1 MRIEPRYLGK
11 YELQER
17 LGRGG
22 MGEVWKAFDPQL
34 RRYVAIKVLNADL
47 REEPD
52 FVARFTHEA
61 QFVASLHHPNIVQIH
76 DFQFTGSDE
85 APGIPVPQTGSH
97 KGPPHPSTPP
107 SPLQSM
113 AYMVMDYVEGT
124 TLADYISR
132 TSRKGLFPSAVEI
145 VHLFTSISLAIDY
158 AHRQGMVHRDIKP
171 ANILLDKRNT
181 KRNPMGEPILTDF
194 GIAKLQGNATLA
206 ATHGWLG
213 TPLYLSPEQ
222 AQGRPSDKRSDLYS
236 LGIIAYEIVTGI
248 PPFRGDNPL
257 SIMMQ
262 HYSAMPTPPTAI
274 NPHVSPALSAV
285 ILRSIAKDPG
295 ARFPSASAMTIAIAE
310 ALNVPAPV
318 ELRPS
323 LAPPVSNN
331 PPPFAVQLPA
341 AIPHVPAP
349 VPIPPAP
356 PARRRSF
363 PRLVLLAF
371 LVVALL
377 VSGLTAFF
385 LSQRTA
391 TPPVTVVGH
400 ITFVNSGQV
409 TSQGV
414 PAVADELQID
424 LQNIPKPPTGTIYYA
439 WLESASGNEGVVP
452 LHWTLPV
459 NAGGLVHYLYA
470 GDGHHASLLISSSRF
485 LITEEDAS
493 VSTVDIHIPNPDL
506 SKRRYYAIISQ
517 AQVSPTSNHPVT
529 FVVMPCPSSSTNN
542 ICA

>member
-1 MRIEPRYLGK
+1 MRIEPRNLGK

-61 QFVASLHHPNIVQIH
+61 QLVASLHHPNIVQIH
-76 DFQFTGSDE
+76 DFQFAD
-85 APGIPVPQTGSH
+85 
-97 KGPPHPSTPP
+97 TPDGK
-107 SPLQSM
+107 SSM

-124 TLADYISR
+124 TLADYIYS

-145 VHLFTSISLAIDY
+145 VQLFTSISLAIDY

-181 KRNPMGEPILTDF
+181 TRNAMGEPILTDF

-206 ATHGWLG
+206 ATYGWLG

-222 AQGRPSDKRSDLYS
+222 AQGQPSDKRSDLYS
-236 LGIIAYEIVTGI
+236 LGIILYEMITGV

-274 NPHVSPALSAV
+274 NPRVSPALSAV
-285 ILRSIAKDPG
+285 ILRSIAKDPD
-295 ARFPSASAMTIAIAE
+295 ARFSSASTMTIAMAE
-310 ALNVPAPV
+310 AFNVPAPA

-323 LAPPVSNN
+323 LAPPVSDN
-331 PPPFAVQLPA
+331 PPLFATQLPA
-341 AIPHVPAP
+341 AISPVPAP
-349 VPIPPAP
+349 VPTGGGKLTPLRAP
-356 PARRRSF
+356 SARQRSF
-363 PRLVLLAF
+363 PRIILLGL

-377 VSGLTAFF
+377 VSGLTAFI
-385 LSQRTA
+385 LSQKTA

-400 ITFVNSGQV
+400 ISFVNSGQV

-424 LQNIPKPPTGTIYYA
+424 LQNIPGPPTGTIYYA
-439 WLESASGNEGVVP
+439 WLESGSGNEGTIP

-459 NAGGLVHYLYA
+459 NAGGLVHYLYP
-470 GDGHHASLLISSSRF
+470 GDGHHTNLLISSSRF
-485 LITEEDAS
+485 LITEEDAT
-493 VSTVDIHIPNPDL
+493 VSAVVIPNPDP

-517 AQVSPTSNHPVT
+517 AQVSPTSNHPIT
-529 FVVMPCPSSSTNN
+529 FVVMPCPLSSTSN

>member
-61 QFVASLHHPNIVQIH
+61 QLVASLQHPNIVQIH
-76 DFQFTGSDE
+76 DFQFTDSPDGS
-85 APGIPVPQTGSH
+85 S
-97 KGPPHPSTPP
+97 S
-107 SPLQSM
+107 L
-113 AYMVMDYVEGT
+113 AYMIMDYVEGT
-124 TLADYISR
+124 TLADYIYS
-132 TSRKGLFPSAVEI
+132 TSRKGQFPPAVEI
-145 VHLFTSISLAIDY
+145 IHLFASISLAIDY
-158 AHRQGMVHRDIKP
+158 AHQQGMVHRDIKP

-181 KRNPMGEPILTDF
+181 TRNPMGEPILTDF

-213 TPLYLSPEQ
+213 TPLYLAPEQ
-222 AQGRPSDKRSDLYS
+222 AQGLPSDKRSDLYS
-236 LGIIAYEIVTGI
+236 LGIIAYEMITGE
-248 PPFRGDNPL
+248 PPFHGDNVL

-262 HYSAMPTPPTAI
+262 HYSAVPTPPTAI
-274 NPHVSPALSAV
+274 NPQVSPALSAV
-285 ILRSIAKDPG
+285 ILQSIAKDPN
-295 ARFPSASAMTIAIAE
+295 ARFSSASAMTIALAG
-310 ALNVPAPV
+310 AFNVPAPA

-323 LAPPVSNN
+323 LAPPVSND
-331 PPPFAVQLPA
+331 PPLFAAQLPS
-341 AIPHVPAP
+341 AISPVPAP
-349 VPIPPAP
+349 VPILPATS
-356 PARRRSF
+356 AGQRSF
-363 PRLVLLAF
+363 PRIVLLGL
-371 LVVALL
+371 LVMALL
-377 VSGLTAFF
+377 VSGLTAII
-385 LSQRTA
+385 LSQRPA

-400 ITFVNSGQV
+400 ISFVNSGQV
-409 TSQGV
+409 TSQGA

-424 LQNIPKPPTGTIYYA
+424 LQNIPRPPTGTIYYA
-439 WLESASGNEGVVP
+439 WLESSIGNEAAIP

-459 NAGGLVHYLYA
+459 NAGGLVHYLYP
-470 GDGHHASLLISSSRF
+470 GDGQHTNLLINSSRF
-485 LITEEDAS
+485 LITEEDAA
-493 VSTVDIHIPNPDL
+493 VSTLVIPSPDL

-517 AQVSPTSNHPVT
+517 AQVSPGSNRPIT
-529 FVVMPCPSSSTNN
+529 FVVMPCPSNNTNN